1 MFLVLRIKWVQVQ
14 GGIFLKVGLNL
25 NICNLANWTFSIKS
39 LLFWQ
44 MFDQNSSST
53 TKTEKD
59 IEKKVMNLQLT
70 CKFCSDQIDDSIKS
84 IQVCI

>member
-25 NICNLANWTFSIKS
+25 KICNLANWTFLIKS